1 MAASVGIRRALS
13 SQVDFSPLG
22 RSWEETLRPREEEG
36 SLGWGQSW
44 EHHAAIQRP
53 GSNVG
58 LVKPQTAAEAQLE
71 AQKVLGDLAAEAPGV
86 RVGSRGGAAAVLGGA
101 CRQGSVQTWHG
112 CPPSLS
118 QSKRAGKREGSCLLP
133 ARPRAE
139 GLKENPSFRPDTC
152 QEGRLPLCS
161 QLPLPSASTLAALLL
176 GSRGRA
182 ARWSRRG
189 HGQVPA
195 GAGKVMSSLRVYRGA
210 WGGGY

>member
-86 RVGSRGGAAAVLGGA
+86 RVGSRGGAAAVLGG
-101 CRQGSVQTWHG
+101 G
-112 CPPSLS
+112 LS
-118 QSKRAGKREGSCLLP
+118 AGI
-133 ARPRAE
+133 
-139 GLKENPSFRPDTC
+139 RPDLARLPTFPQPI
-152 QEGRLPLCS
+152 QEGWKERRV
-161 QLPLPSASTLAALLL
+161 LPSPRKAK
-176 GSRGRA
+176 G
-182 ARWSRRG
+182 
-189 HGQVPA
+189 
-195 GAGKVMSSLRVYRGA
+195 RGA
-210 WGGGY
+210 